1 MDINALLE
9 RALKRKE
16 HTLTEH
22 ESKQVLQ
29 AFGMP
34 VISETVVQNQS
45 EVAQAAA
52 ALGWPVVLKG
62 MGTTLTHKTE
72 RGLVHLKLSDERAVQ
87 QAAADIAAEAGTE
100 LEGFLLQ
107 PWVAGERELVSGLFR
122 DPQFGPVVMF
132 GLGGVLTEIL
142 MDVSFRLASAMTAT
156 DALEMITEI
165 RAAKILDAF
174 RGQAPVNRQH
184 LVQILMGLARIG
196 SEYPQVSEIDINPL
210 VVSADGN
217 IVAVDALLV
226 VKPESEP
233 PRFLPAVK
241 PDALRPIFYPRSI
254 AFVGASAQMGKW
266 GHMLVANTIGGGY
279 EGPIFLVNPKGGTI
293 ADREVYPSVAE
304 LPEPV
309 DLAVVTIPA
318 TKVAGL
324 IPQFKACGI
333 RQMLLIS
340 SGFRETGSQGRAL
353 ETELVRLA
361 TEAGILILGPNTM
374 GICNPHIRLNCTSL
388 PVAPRPG
395 RTALVS
401 QSGNMGTQFL
411 AFAEKQD
418 IGIRGFCGSGNEAMM
433 TMEDY
438 LDAFEADDITRTV
451 LLYVESVKNGP
462 RFFESA
468 QRVGRKKP
476 VVLMKGGQTEAGG
489 VAAASHT
496 GALSSD
502 ARIFNAMCRQ
512 AGIVKV
518 EKSMDLLDL
527 AAAFSSLPLP
537 QGKRVGIMTLG
548 GGWGVVTADLCAQY
562 GLEVPPLSKELIED
576 VDTLLP
582 PYWSRANPIDLVG
595 EHDNTLPV
603 TIIEKL
609 LQWNGCDAVI
619 NLGILGRRILVGHYI
634 TAIEKSDPSY
644 SRSFLDSVKT
654 MLIEFER
661 DYIAQT
667 VRLMEKYNKPVIGV
681 ALLTDESDR
690 TVHQVGDSPWRG
702 VFYTTPEKAVK
713 TLSRMY
719 EYQRFRLRVGVSTTT
734 L

>member
-1 MDINALLE
+1 MDIDALFGK
-9 RALKRKE
+9 ALINNQ
-16 HTLTEH
+16 HTLTEY

-29 AFGMP
+29 TFGVP
-34 VISETVVQNQS
+34 VIAETVVRNQADI
-45 EVAQAAA
+45 VQAADKM
-52 ALGWPVVLKG
+52 GWPVVLKG
-62 MGTTLTHKTE
+62 LGSTLTHKTE
-72 RGLVHLKLSDERAVQ
+72 RGLVHLKLNDERAVQ
-87 QAAADIAAEAGTE
+87 VAAEAIATEAGNE

-107 PWVAGERELVSGLFR
+107 PWIAGDRELVAGLSR

-132 GLGGVLTEIL
+132 GLGGILTEIL
-142 MDVSFRLASAMTAT
+142 ADVSFRLAASMNAT

-165 RAAKILDAF
+165 RAAKILDPF
-174 RGQAPVNRQH
+174 RGQAPVDRQQ
-184 LVQILMGLARIG
+184 LVQTLMALARLG
-196 SEYPQVSEIDINPL
+196 REYPQVAEIDINPL
-210 VVSADGN
+210 VVTSDGK
-217 IVAVDALLV
+217 IIAVDALVAL
-226 VKPESEP
+226 KPESAP
-233 PRFLPAVK
+233 PRYLPAVK

-279 EGPIFLVNPKGGTI
+279 QGAVYLVNPKGGTI
-293 ADREVYPSVAE
+293 AGQEVYTSIE
-304 LPEPV
+304 RLPEPV

-318 TKVAGL
+318 TKVAAL
-324 IPQFKACGI
+324 IPQFKARGI

-340 SGFRETGSQGRAL
+340 SGFKETGAQGQTL

-361 TEAGILILGPNTM
+361 SDAGILILGPNTM
-374 GICNPHIRLNCTSL
+374 GICNPHIQLNCTSL
-388 PVAPRPG
+388 PVTPRPG

-433 TMEDY
+433 TIEDY

-476 VVLMKGGQTEAGG
+476 IVLMKGGQTEAGI

-496 GALSSD
+496 GALTSD

-512 AGIVKV
+512 AGIIKV

-537 QGKRVGIMTLG
+537 QGNRVGIMTLG

-562 GLEVPPLSKELIED
+562 GLEVPPLSKALIENI
-576 VDTLLP
+576 DTLLP

-603 TIIEKL
+603 TIMEKL
-609 LQWNGCDAVI
+609 LAWDGCDAVI

-634 TAIEKSDPSY
+634 HAIEKSDPGY
-644 SRSFLDSVKT
+644 SHSFLDSVKT
-654 MLIEFER
+654 MLVEFER

-690 TVHQVGDSPWRG
+690 TVHRVGDSSWRG

-713 TLSRMY
+713 TFARMF
-719 EYQRFRLRVGVSTTT
+719 EYQRFRSRLGVSTTV